1 MPPTTPLRVAP
12 SGRKDGR
19 ELAVSW
25 DFETDPE
32 WAEQLSWVDD
42 FVRAECEPIDYI
54 IKESHDLNDPVRQ
67 ALIPPL
73 QQIVKERGLWA
84 THLGAHLGGP
94 GFGQMK
100 LALLNEILGRSEC
113 APIVF
118 GSQAPDSGNSEILA
132 HYGTPELKERYLK
145 PLLENKIISCFS
157 MTEPQGGADPKVFTT
172 TAVQDGDDW
181 IINGEK
187 WYSSFASMAS
197 FIIVMAMTDPEAPPY
212 ERYSMF
218 VLPGDTPGIN
228 VLRDVG
234 LGYQPLGGGGREGY
248 VRYENVRVP
257 NDHMLGPRGGA
268 FVVAQTRLGGGRI
281 HHAMRTV
288 GLVRRIYDMI
298 CERAV
303 SRYTQGEVL
312 ANKQMVQEMI
322 ADSWMEI
329 EAFRLLTLQ
338 TAWKID
344 KYNDYKAVRADISAV
359 KAMMQKVLHDVSAR
373 ALQIHG
379 SLGTSH
385 EMPFVQYLTESFV
398 LGLADGPTEVHKVTL
413 ARLLLKDQKPAPDTF
428 PSEHL
433 LRLREAAEAKFADKL
448 AGIPRG

>member
-1 MPPTTPLRVAP
+1 MA
-12 SGRKDGR
+12 
-19 ELAVSW
+19 W
-25 DFETDPE
+25 DFSTD
-32 WAEQLSWVDD
+32 ADYAAQLKWVDE
-42 FVRAECEPIDYI
+42 FVREECEPLDLI
-54 IKESHDLNDPVRQ
+54 IEESHDLGDPVRQ

-73 QQIVKERGLWA
+73 QKVVMERGLWA
-84 THLGAHLGGP
+84 THLGPHLGGP
-94 GFGQMK
+94 GYGQVK

-132 HYGTPELKERYLK
+132 HYGTPELKERYLE
-145 PLLENKIISCFS
+145 PLLDNRIVSCFS
-157 MTEPQGGADPKVFTT
+157 MTEPQGGSDPKEFTT
-172 TAVQDGDDW
+172 AAVQDGDEW
-181 IINGEK
+181 VINGEK
-187 WYSSFASMAS
+187 WFSSFADIAS
-197 FIIVMAMTDPEAPPY
+197 FIIVMAVTDPDAPPY
-212 ERYSMF
+212 ERQSMF
-218 VLPGDTPGIN
+218 VVPRETPGIN
-228 VLRDVG
+228 VLRNVG
-234 LGYQPLGGGGREGY
+234 LGYQPLGGGRESY
-248 VRYENVRVP
+248 VRYEDVRVP
-257 NDHMLGPRGGA
+257 ADHMLGPRGGA

-288 GLVRRIYDMI
+288 GLVRRIFDML

-303 SRYTQGEVL
+303 SRHTQGEVL
-312 ANKQMVQEMI
+312 GNKQLVQEMV

-344 KYNDYKAVRADISAV
+344 QLHDYKAVRADISAV

-379 SLGTSH
+379 SLGTTH
-385 EMPFVQYLTESFV
+385 EMPFVQYLVESFV

-413 ARLLLKDQKPAPDTF
+413 ARQILKGYEPSPDLF

-433 LRLREAAEAKFADKL
+433 LRRKAEAEAKVATEL
-448 AGIPRG
+448 EGIPR

>member
-1 MPPTTPLRVAP
+1 
-12 SGRKDGR
+12 
-19 ELAVSW
+19 
-25 DFETDPE
+25 
-32 WAEQLSWVDD
+32 
-42 FVRAECEPIDYI
+42 
-54 IKESHDLNDPVRQ
+54 
-67 ALIPPL
+67 
-73 QQIVKERGLWA
+73 
-84 THLGAHLGGP
+84 
-94 GFGQMK
+94 
-100 LALLNEILGRSEC
+100 
-113 APIVF
+113 
-118 GSQAPDSGNSEILA
+118 
-132 HYGTPELKERYLK
+132 
-145 PLLENKIISCFS
+145 
-157 MTEPQGGADPKVFTT
+157 
-172 TAVQDGDDW
+172 
-181 IINGEK
+181 
-187 WYSSFASMAS
+187 
-197 FIIVMAMTDPEAPPY
+197 
-212 ERYSMF
+212 
-218 VLPGDTPGIN
+218 
-228 VLRDVG
+228 
-234 LGYQPLGGGGREGY
+234 
-248 VRYENVRVP
+248 
-257 NDHMLGPRGGA
+257 
-268 FVVAQTRLGGGRI
+268 
-281 HHAMRTV
+281 MRTV

-344 KYNDYKAVRADISAV
+344 KFNDYKAVRADISAV

-413 ARLLLKDQKPAPDTF
+413 ARQLLKDVEPAPDTF

>member
-1 MPPTTPLRVAP
+1 VA
-12 SGRKDGR
+12 
-19 ELAVSW
+19 W
-25 DFETDPE
+25 DFSTDPE
-32 WAEQLSWVDD
+32 WAEQLTWVDE
-42 FVRAECEPIDYI
+42 FVRSECEPIDLI
-54 IKESHDLNDPVRQ
+54 IKESHDLTDPVRQ

-73 QQIVKERGLWA
+73 QTIVKERGLWA
-84 THLGAHLGGP
+84 THLGPHLGGP
-94 GFGQMK
+94 GFGQVK

-132 HYGTPELKERYLK
+132 HYGTPELKQRYLE
-145 PLLENKIISCFS
+145 PLLDNRIISCFS
-157 MTEPQGGADPKVFTT
+157 MTEPQG
-172 TAVQDGDDW
+172 
-181 IINGEK
+181 EK
-187 WYSSFASMAS
+187 WFSSFASMAS
-197 FIIVMAMTDPEAPPY
+197 FLIVMAVTDPEAPPY
-212 ERYSMF
+212 ERHSMF
-218 VLPGDTPGIN
+218 VVPAETPGIH

-234 LGYQPLGGGGREGY
+234 LGYQPLGGGREGY

-257 NDHMLGPRGGA
+257 ADHMLGPRGGA

-288 GLVRRIYDMI
+288 GLVRRIFDML

-303 SRYTQGEVL
+303 SRHTQGSMLSDKQLVQ
-312 ANKQMVQEMI
+312 QMV

-344 KYNDYKAVRADISAV
+344 QHNDYKAVRADISAV

-373 ALQIHG
+373 ALQLHG
-379 SLGTSH
+379 SLGTTH
-385 EMPFVQYLTESFV
+385 EMPFVAHLVESFV

-413 ARLLLKDQKPAPDTF
+413 ARLLLKDRKPSPDVF

-433 LRLREAAEAKFADKL
+433 LRLREAAEQKFADKL
-448 AGIPRG
+448 AGVPRPSR

>member
-1 MPPTTPLRVAP
+1 MSAIHITMA
-12 SGRKDGR
+12 
-19 ELAVSW
+19 W
-25 DFETDPE
+25 DFSTDPE
-32 WAEQLSWVDD
+32 YAAQLEWVYT
-42 FVRAECEPIDYI
+42 FVREECEPLDLI

-73 QQIVKERGLWA
+73 QTIVKERGLWA
-84 THLGAHLGGP
+84 THLGPHLGGP
-94 GFGQMK
+94 GHGQVK
-100 LALLNEILGRSEC
+100 LGLLNEILGRSEC

-132 HYGTPELKERYLK
+132 HYGSPELKERYLE
-145 PLLENKIISCFS
+145 PLLDNRIVSCFS
-157 MTEPQGGADPKVFTT
+157 MTEPQGGADPKVFTA
-172 TAVQDGDDW
+172 TAVQDGDEW
-181 IINGEK
+181 VINGEK
-187 WYSSFASMAS
+187 WFSSFADIAA
-197 FIIVMAMTDPEAPPY
+197 FIIVMVMTDPDAPPY

-218 VLPGDTPGIN
+218 VLPRETPGIN
-228 VLRDVG
+228 VLRNVG
-234 LGYQPLGGGGREGY
+234 LGYQPFGGGREGF
-248 VRYENVRVP
+248 VSYENVRVAA
-257 NDHMLGPRGGA
+257 DHMLGPRGGA

-288 GLVRRIYDMI
+288 GLVRRIFDML

-312 ANKQMVQEMI
+312 ANKQLVQEMI

-344 KYNDYKAVRADISAV
+344 EYNDYRAVRADISAV

-379 SLGTSH
+379 SLGTTH
-385 EMPFVQYLTESFV
+385 EMPFVQYLVESFV

-413 ARLLLKDQKPAPDTF
+413 ARQVLKDYKPAPDLF

-433 LRLREAAEAKFADKL
+433 LRLKEAAEAKVADRLK
-448 AGIPRG
+448 GIPRG